1 MPNILSIDK
10 KKRFPFGGFSF
21 YILKKKYYFMS
32 TKIKDAIL
40 ISNVTDSIKIPV
52 GNTSDETQ
60 PLAISVE
67 QLKYHINSNLS
78 TVATT
83 GSYNNLTDKPDL
95 NIYAKVSTLN
105 ANYYNKTEIDS
116 MIGSGGGGGGSD
128 FSMEFVDKLPLEG
141 KANTFYFVK
150 SEFPQEQNSYNEY
163 VWNEKE
169 QVYEIVSK
177 SNYITEK
184 DLPTVYDSQITIK
197 QGSVTKGTFTL
208 NQSGN
213 ATINL
218 DGNEDFVTVSTDQT
232 ITGTKTF
239 NKQISIDT
247 NDYDVRFLAKF
258 NNLTL
263 GTLPTS
269 NVLVGFRSCDSL
281 NKEFANINCS
291 YNTQGRISSNFYVN
305 NQNGVVG
312 RLGIY
317 IDKDGS
323 KAYTIAPTPAT
334 DDNSTKIATT
344 AFVKAQGYVS
354 STNTRSLLITYED
367 GTQETIKVY
376 TA

>member
-1 MPNILSIDK
+1 
-10 KKRFPFGGFSF
+10 
-21 YILKKKYYFMS
+21 MS

-40 ISNVTDSIKIPV
+40 ISDVTDSIKIPV

-95 NIYAKVSTLN
+95 NIYATVSTLN

-116 MIGSGGGGGGSD
+116 MIGSGGGGGSD
-128 FSMEFVDKLPLEG
+128 FSMKFLDKLPEKG
-141 KANTFYFVK
+141 KTNTFYFVK
-150 SEFPQEQNSYNEY
+150 SEDPREQNTYNEY

-184 DLPTVYDSQITIK
+184 DLPAVYDSQITIK

-247 NDYDVRFLAKF
+247 NDYDVRLLAKF

-269 NVLVGFRSCDSL
+269 NVFVGFRSFDSL

-344 AFVKAQGYVS
+344 EFVKAQGYVS
-354 STNTRSLLITYED
+354 SANTRSLLVTYDD

>member
-1 MPNILSIDK
+1 
-10 KKRFPFGGFSF
+10 
-21 YILKKKYYFMS
+21 MS

-40 ISNVTDSIKIPV
+40 ISNVTSELKIPV
-52 GNTSDETQ
+52 GNASDNTN
-60 PLAISVE
+60 PLALTVGQVKDFI
-67 QLKYHINSNLS
+67 LTGLS

-83 GSYNNLTDKPDL
+83 GSYIDLTNKPDL
-95 NIYAKVSTLN
+95 NEYATVSTLN
-105 ANYYNKTEIDS
+105 SNYYNKTEIDS
-116 MIGSGGGGGGSD
+116 MITGGEGAG
-128 FSMEFVDKLPLEG
+128 FLKMEFVDKLPPEG

-150 SEFPQEQNSYNEY
+150 SEFPQEQNLYDEY
-163 VWNEKE
+163 VWDEKSKS
-169 QVYEIVSK
+169 YEIVSK
-177 SNYITEK
+177 TDYITEK
-184 DLPTVYDSQITIK
+184 KVGEMIPAVYNSQITIK
-197 QGSVTKGTFTL
+197 QGDTVKGTFTL

-213 ATINL
+213 ATITL
-218 DGNEDFVTVSTDQT
+218 DGNEDFVTVNTDQT

-269 NVLVGFRSCDSL
+269 NVFIGFRSFDSL
-281 NKEFANINCS
+281 DKEFANINCS

-305 NQNGVVG
+305 NQNGVIG

-334 DDNSTKIATT
+334 SDNSTKIATT

-354 STNTRSLLITYED
+354 SANTRSLLITYED

>member
-1 MPNILSIDK
+1 MASV
-10 KKRFPFGGFSF
+10 
-21 YILKKKYYFMS
+21 
-32 TKIKDAIL
+32 KIKDSIL
-40 ISNVTDSIKIPV
+40 IDSVNDSIKIPV
-52 GNTSDETQ
+52 GNTSDDTQ
-60 PLAISVE
+60 PYSISIE

-83 GSYNNLTDKPDL
+83 GSYNDLTNKPDL
-95 NIYAKVSTLN
+95 NEYATLTTLN
-105 ANYYNKTEIDS
+105 TNYYNKTEIDAL
-116 MIGSGGGGGGSD
+116 ITGGEGAG
-128 FSMEFVDKLPLEG
+128 FLKMVFVDKLPEKG
-141 KANTFYFVK
+141 EANTFYFVK
-150 SEFPQEQNSYNEY
+150 SEFPQEQNSYNEF
-163 VWNEKE
+163 VWDEKSKS
-169 QVYEIVSK
+169 YEIVSK
-177 SNYITEK
+177 TDYITNKEVGEMI
-184 DLPTVYDSQITIK
+184 PAVYDSQITIK
-197 QGSVTKGTFTL
+197 QGSITKGTFTL

-269 NVLVGFRSCDSL
+269 NVFVGFRSCDSL

-323 KAYTIAPTPAT
+323 KAYTIAPTPET
-334 DDNSTKIATT
+334 SDNSTKIATT
-344 AFVKAQGYVS
+344 EFVKAQGYVS
-354 STNTRSLLITYED
+354 SANTRSLLVTYDD

>member
-1 MPNILSIDK
+1 MASV
-10 KKRFPFGGFSF
+10 
-21 YILKKKYYFMS
+21 
-32 TKIKDAIL
+32 KIKDSIL
-40 ISNVTDSIKIPV
+40 ISNVTPELKIPV
-52 GNTSDETQ
+52 GNAGDEVN
-60 PLAISVE
+60 PLALTVGQVKDFI
-67 QLKYHINSNLS
+67 LTGLS
-78 TVATT
+78 TVAKT
-83 GSYNNLTDKPDL
+83 GSYIDLTNKPDL
-95 NIYAKVSTLN
+95 NTYATISTLN
-105 ANYYNKTEIDS
+105 SNYYNKTEIDS
-116 MIGSGGGGGGSD
+116 LITGGEGGD
-128 FSMEFVDKLPLEG
+128 FIKMEFVDKLPPEG

-150 SEFPQEQNSYNEY
+150 SEFPQEQNLYNEY

-169 QVYEIVSK
+169 QAYEVVSK
-177 SNYITEK
+177 TDYITEK
-184 DLPTVYDSQITIK
+184 KVGEMIPAVYDSQITIK

-218 DGNEDFVTVSTDQT
+218 EGNEDFVTVSTDQT

-269 NVLVGFRSCDSL
+269 NVFVGFRSCDSL

-305 NQNGVVG
+305 NQNGVIG

-344 AFVKAQGYVS
+344 EFVKAQGYVS
-354 STNTRSLLITYED
+354 STNTRSLLITYD
-367 GTQETIKVY
+367 DNTQETIKIY